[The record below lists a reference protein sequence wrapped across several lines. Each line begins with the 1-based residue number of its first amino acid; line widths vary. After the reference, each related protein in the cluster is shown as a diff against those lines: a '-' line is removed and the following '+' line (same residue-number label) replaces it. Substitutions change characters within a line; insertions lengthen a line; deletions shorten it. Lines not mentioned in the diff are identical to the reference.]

1 MSAGGSTAT
10 PAVPA
15 AYLAVVV
22 LWSTT
27 PLAINWSLPLGGYAF
42 SLLARI
48 VVGLACALLLLYASG
63 GRLPLRRAV
72 WPAYLIGGGS
82 LFVTFYC
89 VYWGAQYIYS
99 GLIALVFG
107 LSPLVTGMVAAVWL
121 GERAFSPIKLAGM
134 LLSIAG
140 LAIVFAGGGN
150 LGSPQALTGL
160 AVVLLAVGVNAFGLV
175 GMKRL
180 GGAASP
186 LAATAGTLLVSL
198 PLCVLSW
205 FLSGGALPEHYA
217 LRPSLAVV
225 YLGLFSSVVGFALYY
240 FLMKH
245 LPAVSLAM
253 ITVVTPLVALVL
265 GSLLNDE
272 ALSVRTWAGAAL
284 VCAGL
289 YLNIIVPARQARRQ
303 AMRAAS

>member
-1 MSAGGSTAT
+1 MGTGGSALTPT
-10 PAVPA
+10 PALPA

-42 SLLARI
+42 ALLARVALG
-48 VVGLACALLLLYASG
+48 VVCALLLLYVSG
-63 GRLPLRRAV
+63 GRFPLRRAV

-82 LFVTFYC
+82 LFVTFFC
-89 VYWGAQYIYS
+89 VYWAAQFVYS
-99 GLIALVFG
+99 GLIALVFA
-107 LSPLVTGMVAAVWL
+107 LSPLVTGVVAALWL
-121 GERAFSPIKLAGM
+121 GERAFAPIKLFGM

-140 LAIVFAGGGN
+140 MMLVFAGGEN
-150 LGSPQALTGL
+150 LGSPQALSGL
-160 AVVLLAVGVNAFGLV
+160 AVVLLAVAVNAIGLV

-186 LAATAGTLLVSL
+186 LANTAGTLFVSL
-198 PLCVLSW
+198 PLFVLAW
-205 FLSGGALPEHYA
+205 LLSGAALPDSFP
-217 LRPSLAVV
+217 LRASLAVV
-225 YLGLFSSVVGFALYY
+225 YLGLFSSVVAFALYY

-272 ALSVRTWAGAAL
+272 LLSVRTWIGAAI
-284 VCAGL
+284 VCVGL
-289 YLNIIVPARQARRQ
+289 YLNVIVSARR
-303 AMRAAS
+303 AR